1 MAWKGLKAPSCSSI
15 ITLMEKIHWNEPSKR
30 AYYRWVLQTLK
41 QHETKNWGL
50 FESVKAFRLASWNF
64 LRVKESSWGSVKML
78 INRRLQSC
86 GSHYSCSWDLGP
98 GPETNDLVEVY
109 RWYILHL
116 RDSEKSLKV
125 FIEQVGMSHSVTAEY
140 SKKEE
145 TFKM

>member
-1 MAWKGLKAPSCSSI
+1 
-15 ITLMEKIHWNEPSKR
+15 
-30 AYYRWVLQTLK
+30 
-41 QHETKNWGL
+41 
-50 FESVKAFRLASWNF
+50 
-64 LRVKESSWGSVKML
+64 ML

-86 GSHYSCSWDLGP
+86 GSHYSYSWDLGP
-98 GPETNDLVEVY
+98 GPETNDLVKVY